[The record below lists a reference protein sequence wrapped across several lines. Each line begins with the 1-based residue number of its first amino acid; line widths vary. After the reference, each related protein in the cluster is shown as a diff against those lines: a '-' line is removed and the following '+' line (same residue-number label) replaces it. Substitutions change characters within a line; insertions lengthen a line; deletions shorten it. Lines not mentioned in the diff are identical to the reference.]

1 MIQKPNFFIVGA
13 AKSGT
18 TALYEY
24 LKKHPHVFMPPKEL
38 YYFGKD
44 FTFRE
49 AHTPLDYYLSFFKTV
64 PSSAKQIGEA
74 SVWYLY
80 SKTAAAEI
88 KAFQPNAKIIVM
100 LREPTEMLY
109 SLHSQQ
115 LFSGNEDIENF
126 ELALQAESERRKGK
140 RLPPY
145 IGCPYEAL
153 YYSEVARYYEQV
165 KRYIETFGSENVH
178 VILFDDFVKDTK
190 KEYQKCLSFLGLVA
204 NIEVSFER
212 INANKTV
219 RFASLR
225 NVLKRRPKFLIQ
237 LSKIILPYR
246 VWRHR
251 VQDWMYAL
259 NSKKQERVA
268 MNEATRTFL
277 KMAFRK
283 DVEQLESLIKRDL
296 SNWKS

>member
-18 TALYEY
+18 TAMYEY
-24 LKKHPHVFMPPKEL
+24 LKQHPNIFMPPKEF

-49 AHTPLDYYLSFFKTV
+49 AHTPLDYYLSFFKTI
-64 PSSAKQIGEA
+64 PPTAKQIGEA

-80 SKTAAAEI
+80 SKTAAQEI
-88 KAFQPNAKIIVM
+88 KNFQPDAKIIVM

-115 LFSGNEDIENF
+115 LYSGNEDIENF
-126 ELALQAESERRKGK
+126 EMALQAEAARRKGEL
-140 RLPPY
+140 LPPY

-153 YYSEVARYYEQV
+153 YYSQVARYYEQV
-165 KRYIETFGSENVH
+165 KRYIDTFGSENVH
-178 VILFDDFVKDTK
+178 IILFDDFVKNTK
-190 KEYQKCLSFLGLVA
+190 KAYQKCLTFLGLTP
-204 NIEVSFER
+204 IEISFER

-219 RFASLR
+219 RYARFR
-225 NVLKRRPKFLIQ
+225 NILKKRPKFLIQ

-246 VWRHR
+246 PWRHR
-251 VQDWMYAL
+251 VQDWLYAL
-259 NSKKQERVA
+259 NSKKQDRVT
-268 MNEATRTFL
+268 MNETTRVFL
-277 KMAFRK
+277 KTAVRK
-283 DVEQLESLIKRDL
+283 DVEQLENLIKRDL
-296 SNWKS
+296 SRWKT